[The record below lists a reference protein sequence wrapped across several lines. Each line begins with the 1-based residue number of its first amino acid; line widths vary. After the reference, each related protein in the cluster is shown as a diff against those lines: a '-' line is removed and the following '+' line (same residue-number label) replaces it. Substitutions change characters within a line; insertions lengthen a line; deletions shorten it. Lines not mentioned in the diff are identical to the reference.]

1 MSERWSTT
9 DWGDACGPKPAAGG
23 GAPGGTVTV
32 TEQGSELSFSGAGR
46 AFSTTQCWEPL
57 PGLKRVSHAGGK
69 RGWTSTCKS
78 AAGDP
83 RVATV
88 TTRMSATDDTITFS
102 ETGVFEFNIK
112 DTSCKASVS
121 RSRSYKLL
129 QRAGGDAVPTA
140 SASAAPPPPPPPTA
154 TAKPE
159 PPPPPAPAPGSECD
173 PAAAPARLEVRPT
186 RKLLRP
192 GEAFDLTVTVSDAK
206 GCALSTLPELKL
218 LGDGALTS
226 KIKIDKTRVT
236 VAADAPEGAATI
248 EVSIAGKTL
257 SVGLDVAAAERYGEL
272 LKARGLNDRGEDDR
286 PLVAEIAAT
295 VGGGPSQ
302 AVDDARARKTTF
314 LAIVGG
320 VAALLALAAFIL
332 MRRGRRPREPEGPEG
347 AEAVPAS
354 NVTFFEPAGDRPMEC
369 PECGR
374 EFEPG
379 VAFCATDGTPLVP
392 GAPPSRARVSDAGRA
407 RVTDPGRVSAPSKP
421 VEIAPSSPRDEAA
434 PPGKICPNC
443 GETFSGEAG
452 FCGKDGT
459 QLVPI
464 N

>member
-9 DWGDACGPKPAAGG
+9 DWGDACGPKPTAGG

-46 AFSTTQCWEPL
+46 SFSTTQCWEAL

-88 TTRMSATDDTITFS
+88 NTRMSATDDTITFS

-129 QRAGGDAVPTA
+129 QRAGGDAAPSTTA
-140 SASAAPPPPPPPTA
+140 SAPPPPPPPTA
-154 TAKPE
+154 TAKSE
-159 PPPPPAPAPGSECD
+159 PTPPPAPPPSGECD
-173 PAAAPARLEVRPT
+173 PAGAPARLEVRPT

-192 GEAFDLTVTVSDAK
+192 GEAFDLSITVSDAK
-206 GCALSTLPELKL
+206 GCTLNGLPELKL
-218 LGDGALTS
+218 LGDVALTS
-226 KIKIDKTRVT
+226 KIRIDKAKIS

-257 SVGLDVAAAERYGEL
+257 SVGLDVAAAERYSEL

-302 AVDDARARKTTF
+302 AVDDARGRKTTF

-332 MRRGRRPREPEGPEG
+332 MRRGRGTRQPKEAEG
-347 AEAVPAS
+347 AEVPAS
-354 NVTFFEPAGDRPMEC
+354 NVTFFETSSSRGMEC

-374 EFEPG
+374 EFDPG
-379 VAFCATDGTPLVP
+379 VAFCASDGTPLVP
-392 GAPPSRARVSDAGRA
+392 GAPLSRARVSDPGRG
-407 RVTDPGRVSAPSKP
+407 RVTDPGRVSASSKP
-421 VEIAPSSPRDEAA
+421 APEAA
-434 PPGKICPNC
+434 PPSSEEAPTPGKICPNC